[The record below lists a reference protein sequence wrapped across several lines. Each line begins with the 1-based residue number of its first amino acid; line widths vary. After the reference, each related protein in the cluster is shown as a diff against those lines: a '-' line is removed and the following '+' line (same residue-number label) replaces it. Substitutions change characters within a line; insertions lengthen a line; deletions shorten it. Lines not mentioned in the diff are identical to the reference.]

1 MSMQLLNELFPDMA
15 VTGFHDNYP
24 NLLDRSEIDVSLDWL
39 EKRLGKRISD
49 EIIVSKLKR
58 LGFETSIKG
67 DTIHVIAP
75 TWRSTGD
82 VSIPDDIMEE
92 VARMYGFEHFEPT
105 PINAIFEGAINQL
118 EVDVDRKVREYL
130 ACRCGMQEVFTYPWV
145 SDDYINA
152 VLTSNECM
160 LELSAPPS
168 PNEKFLKSTLVPNL
182 CKAAADNLRFYDEF
196 AIFESAQVF
205 FDRDYSSMY
214 DSREKLPYQR
224 RHVAGVFVGN
234 PEDLDSLFK
243 KTKGVIEAL
252 PRYTHIEP
260 FELSQID
267 KPVWA
272 DNVVWLNIS
281 HAGELIGCLAL
292 LSKKVALDC
301 GIKNSAVM
309 LFELDVDSL
318 KPYLSRTNKFIHI
331 PEYPMTDYDM
341 SLLFDLSVS
350 WKEMYEVITGKMGP
364 DTLIRDV
371 IFIEEYTG
379 KQVPDGKKSV
389 TIRLVIGS
397 LKKTLTSE
405 EIEGCASAVVKR
417 LNKTIGAE
425 LRKM

>member
-1 MSMQLLNELFPDMA
+1 
-15 VTGFHDNYP
+15 
-24 NLLDRSEIDVSLDWL
+24 
-39 EKRLGKRISD
+39 
-49 EIIVSKLKR
+49 
-58 LGFETSIKG
+58 
-67 DTIHVIAP
+67 
-75 TWRSTGD
+75 
-82 VSIPDDIMEE
+82 
-92 VARMYGFEHFEPT
+92 
-105 PINAIFEGAINQL
+105 
-118 EVDVDRKVREYL
+118 
-130 ACRCGMQEVFTYPWV
+130 
-145 SDDYINA
+145 
-152 VLTSNECM
+152 
-160 LELSAPPS
+160 
-168 PNEKFLKSTLVPNL
+168 VPNL
-182 CKAAADNLRFYDEF
+182 CKAASDNLRFYDEF

-205 FDRDYSSMY
+205 FDRDYSSVY
-214 DSREKLPYQR
+214 DSREKLPFQR

-234 PEDLDSLFK
+234 PEDLDSLFR

-252 PRYTHIEP
+252 PRFTHIEP

-272 DNVVWLNIS
+272 DNVVWLNVS
-281 HAGELIGCLAL
+281 HAGEEIGCLAL

-309 LFELDVDSL
+309 LFELDIDSL
-318 KPYLSRTNKFIHI
+318 KPYLSRTNKFVHI

-350 WKEMYEVITGKMGP
+350 WKDMYEVITGKMGP

-417 LNKTIGAE
+417 LSKALGAE